1 MAMRAGA
8 SFAALLAAATA
19 LVPGPASGAEARGA
33 ASMTVDH
40 SHVRRWNAF
49 ADAVVALHE
58 RQVKAHRVR
67 TEESV
72 GGYAGMPD
80 FYREVR
86 YFDAESGRL
95 LSKVQYEREG
105 PGEVHA
111 IEVYVYGPDG
121 RLLRDYAAAFLPGY
135 RNAPVQTLV
144 NLHHYN
150 GGLHAFRQF
159 DASGARIYE
168 ACEGTWQGRPVSIRL
183 FEDDLHDTEG
193 DGARVMAS
201 AEYRACFEGLPLTAG
216 PHLRPR

>member
-1 MAMRAGA
+1 MHTRAVRA
-8 SFAALLAAATA
+8 SRALLLVGALVAAAA
-19 LVPGPASGAEARGA
+19 AAWAAPEPGRMHEDR
-33 ASMTVDH
+33 

-58 RQVKAHRVR
+58 RQVRAHRVR

-86 YFDAESGRL
+86 YYDADSGRL

-105 PGEVHA
+105 GAVHA
-111 IEVYVYGPDG
+111 IEVYVYGDG
-121 RLLRDYAAAFLPGY
+121 GRVVRDYAAAFLPGF

-159 DASGARIYE
+159 DASGVRIYE
-168 ACEGTWQGRPVSIRL
+168 ACEGTWQGRPVSLRL

-201 AEYRACFEGLPLTAG
+201 AEYRACFEGLPLEAG
-216 PHLRPR
+216 PYLRPH

>member
-1 MAMRAGA
+1 MAMRAGT
-8 SFAALLAAATA
+8 SLVVLLAAAA
-19 LVPGPASGAEARGA
+19 GLGSGPARPADAPEAV
-33 ASMTVDH
+33 SLTVDRN
-40 SHVRRWNAF
+40 HVRRWNAF
-49 ADAVVALHE
+49 ADALVALHQ
-58 RQVKAHRVR
+58 RQIEAHRVR

-72 GGYAGMPD
+72 GGYAGMPE

-86 YFDAESGRL
+86 YFDADSGRL

-105 PGEVHA
+105 PGHVHA

-121 RLLRDYAAAFLPGY
+121 RLVRDYAAAFLPGY

-168 ACEGTWQGRPVSIRL
+168 ACEGTWQGRTVRIRL

-201 AEYRACFEGLPLTAG
+201 PEYRACFEGLPLTAG
-216 PHLRPR
+216 RFLRPQ